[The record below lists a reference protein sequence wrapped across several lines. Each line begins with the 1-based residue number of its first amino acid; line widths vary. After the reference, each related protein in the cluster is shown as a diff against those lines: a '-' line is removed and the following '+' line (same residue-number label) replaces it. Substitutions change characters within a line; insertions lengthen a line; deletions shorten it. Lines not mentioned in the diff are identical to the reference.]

1 MISPNAWGLGDTRT
15 PAVRKQQTLWQRSG
29 SLARLRANL
38 TSIVFD
44 TEPNAITVL
53 SLSDAERRILLDA
66 RDVVERLQNRVTT
79 AMRSTKTKYNLREAA
94 KREAF
99 NEEV

>member
-1 MISPNAWGLGDTRT
+1 MGNYCLGDTRT
-15 PAVRKQQTLWQRSG
+15 QAVRKQQTLWQRSG

-38 TSIVFD
+38 TSIVCD
-44 TEPNAITVL
+44 TNRNAVEVL
-53 SLSDAERRILLDA
+53 ALSDEETQTLIAA
-66 RDVVERLQNRVTT
+66 RDIVAILQNRVTT

-99 NEEV
+99 NKEV

>member
-1 MISPNAWGLGDTRT
+1 MITPNAWGLGDTRT

-44 TEPNAITVL
+44 TNRNAVEVL
-53 SLSDAERRILLDA
+53 ALSDEETQTLIAA
-66 RDVVERLQNRVTT
+66 RDIVAILQNRVTT